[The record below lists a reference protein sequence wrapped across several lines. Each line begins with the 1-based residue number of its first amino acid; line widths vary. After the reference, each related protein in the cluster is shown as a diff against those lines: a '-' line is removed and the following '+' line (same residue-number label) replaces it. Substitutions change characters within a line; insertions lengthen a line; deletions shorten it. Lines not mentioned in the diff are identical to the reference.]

1 VPVSGG
7 KNLKKATSA
16 LAWIATGIIAALVV
30 AWAFPRAYPL
40 FPRDWDISKA
50 EAQALALE
58 RMRDLGELPA
68 EPYVVTQQEE
78 APALEHRL
86 QQSLLSGQVDDLEGS
101 SLMQGLRT
109 WQVTVYEPG
118 ATPFEWSYRARVT
131 PHGEVPELMLRV
143 PPDQGGGEI
152 DEAAA
157 RVEADFFLREQGFDL
172 DTFQEPEIRQRQ
184 LQARADLTL
193 RYRDREAL
201 LGDDHPYGV
210 EVTFAGDRLAG
221 YSAFFDDPELASI
234 RSNFQGF
241 QLLGQLK
248 VFLPLLLLPLVAIP
262 FVRRYHEGEVGIRRG
277 IQISLVIVVA
287 GAVTLLFSGG
297 AASAGWSMGVLTRR
311 QTTWV
316 VGFQMLMLFFFPMGV
331 MSFLSW
337 SVGES
342 LCREKWG
349 RKLAAFDALFKGDWR
364 NATFAR
370 ASLQGL
376 VAGLVIIAV
385 EWSLIVLLR
394 QFGIFAYASYS
405 IGPWWES
412 ARWFSAPLLAF
423 GLAYALYTGLFGRLF
438 LVSFGTRHLGRWLGI
453 AVALV
458 AAAILFFSGT
468 HVYPF
473 NWNYLIWLLPPAAFI
488 FLFLRFGIFTSILA
502 YMTAFVVSGAVPFLG
517 ANDASI
523 QLHASLALLGVA
535 LPLIASAKYLLSDR
549 EFTYLYEDIPPHVRR
564 IADRERQRVELE
576 TARGIQAS
584 ILPELPPQ
592 LNGVKLSHKY
602 LPATEVGGDFYDVL
616 ALEDGRLAVA
626 VGDVAGHGVSSGLV
640 MSMAKSALAVQVTFD
655 PDVEQVFS
663 TLNRMVFQ
671 SARKRLLA
679 TLCYALI
686 DPVRR
691 EMFYASAGHL
701 FPYQITKQG
710 EVHALESVSYPLGVR
725 GELDVRV
732 RSARLGS
739 GDALF
744 LFSDGIVEA
753 RAEGS
758 EELFGFDRLEECLG
772 HLAGQSVEAIRDGVL
787 NDLEE
792 FTRNSPRE
800 DDLTVLVLEI
810 P

>member
-1 VPVSGG
+1 M
-7 KNLKKATSA
+7 KKATSA
-16 LAWIATGIIAALVV
+16 IAWIAAGVIAALVV

-40 FPRDWDISKA
+40 FPRNWDVSKR
-50 EAQALALE
+50 EATAIALE
-58 RMRDLGELPA
+58 RMRDLGELPVS
-68 EPYVVTQQEE
+68 PYVVTQQEE
-78 APALEHRL
+78 AHALEHRL
-86 QQSLLSGQVDDLEGS
+86 QQTLLNGEAGDLAGS
-101 SLMQGLRT
+101 RLVQGLRT

-131 PHGEVPELMLRV
+131 PHGEVTELMLRV
-143 PPDQGGGEI
+143 PPDEEGGEI
-152 DEAAA
+152 DESTA
-157 RVEADFFLREQGFDL
+157 RAEADLFLRDQGFDL
-172 DTFQEPEIRQRQ
+172 EAFREPEIRKRQ
-184 LQARADLTL
+184 LQSRADLTL
-193 RYRDREAL
+193 RYQDGETL

-221 YSAFFDDPELASI
+221 FSGFFDDPELASI
-234 RSNFQGF
+234 RSSFQTI
-241 QLLGQLK
+241 QLLSQLK
-248 VFLPLLLLPLVAIP
+248 IFLPLLLLPLVAIP
-262 FVRRYHEGEVGIRRG
+262 FVRRYHEGEIGIRRG

-311 QTTWV
+311 QMTWV
-316 VGFQMLMLFFFPMGV
+316 VGFQMLMLFFFPMGL

-349 RKLAAFDALFKGDWR
+349 RKLAAFDSLFKGDWR

-376 VAGLVIIAV
+376 VAGLIVTAV
-385 EWSLIVLLR
+385 EWSLIVLFR
-394 QFGIFAYASYS
+394 QYGIFAYASFS

-412 ARWFSAPLLAF
+412 AGWFSVPLLAF
-423 GLAYALYTGLFGRLF
+423 GLAYALYAGLFGRLF
-438 LVSFGTRHLGRWLGI
+438 LVSFGTRHLGRWLG
-453 AVALV
+453 VALAV
-458 AAAILFFSGT
+458 IAAAILFFSNT
-468 HVYPF
+468 YVYPF
-473 NWNYLIWLLPPAAFI
+473 SWNYLLWVLPPAAFV
-488 FLFLRFGIFTSILA
+488 FLFLRFGIFTSVLA
-502 YMTAFVVSGAVPFLG
+502 YMTFYVVAGAVPFLD
-517 ANDASI
+517 ANDGSI

-535 LPLIASAKYLLSDR
+535 LPLIASARYLLSDR
-549 EFTYLYEDIPPHVRR
+549 EFTYHYEDIPPHVRR

-655 PDVEQVFS
+655 PDVKKVFC
-663 TLNRMVFQ
+663 TLNRMVYQ

-686 DPVRR
+686 DPARR
-691 EMFYASAGHL
+691 EMSYASAGHL
-701 FPYQITKQG
+701 FPYQITRQG

-725 GELDVRV
+725 DELDVRE
-732 RSARLGS
+732 RSARLS
-739 GDALF
+739 PGDSLF
-744 LFSDGIVEA
+744 LFSDGVVEA

-758 EELFGFDRLEECLG
+758 EELFGFERLERCLSG
-772 HLAGQSVEAIRDGVL
+772 LAGRSVDAIRDGVL
-787 NDLEE
+787 SELES